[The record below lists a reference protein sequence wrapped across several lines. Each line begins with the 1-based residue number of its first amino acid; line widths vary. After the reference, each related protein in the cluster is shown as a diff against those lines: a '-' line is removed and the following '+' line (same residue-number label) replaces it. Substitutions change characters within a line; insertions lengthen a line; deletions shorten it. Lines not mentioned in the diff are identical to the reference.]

1 MSLAGST
8 PTNLPPRTLV
18 KGALPVPLSQGLSE
32 RANPRFAGGMRAAL
46 VHEPRRVQ
54 AGDRP
59 DPSIVEPTDAI
70 VRVVLACVCGSD
82 LWYYRG
88 DSEFAPG
95 PIGHEF
101 IGVVEDVGAE
111 VSNLKN
117 GDLVIAPFAYSDGT
131 CPNCRHGITTACTNG
146 GFFPMNG
153 DGGQGE
159 AVRVPLAD
167 GTLVSVPGSGHSDEM
182 MRSLLTLSD
191 VMATGHHAAVCA
203 NLKAGQTV
211 AVVGD
216 GAVGL
221 SAVLAAKRLGAERI
235 IALSRHADR
244 QQLATE
250 FGATD
255 LVAERGDDAVETIKE
270 MTGGIGV
277 DATMECVGTGQSF
290 ETAIAIARAGS
301 MVGFVGVP
309 HGVELPIG
317 QMFSRTVGVRGGG
330 APVRVY
336 LPELLDDVLSE
347 RINPGRVLDY
357 ETDLEGIADAYAA
370 MDERRATKSL
380 VRVGSL

>member
-1 MSLAGST
+1 
-8 PTNLPPRTLV
+8 
-18 KGALPVPLSQGLSE
+18 
-32 RANPRFAGGMRAAL
+32 MRAAIFNG
-46 VHEPRRVQ
+46 PRSIT
-54 AGDRP
+54 AGDRR
-59 DPSIVEPTDAI
+59 DPSIVEPTDAL
-70 VRVVLACVCGSD
+70 VRVIIACVCGSD

-88 DSEFAPG
+88 DSPFEPG

-101 IGVVEDVGAE
+101 VGVVEDVGAE
-111 VSNLKN
+111 VSGLQK

-131 CPNCRHGITTACTNG
+131 CPNCQNGITTSCVNG
-146 GFFPMNG
+146 GFFPQNG

-167 GTLVSVPGSGHSDEM
+167 TTLVVVPGSGHSDAM
-182 MRSLLTLSD
+182 LRSLLTLAD
-191 VMATGHHAAVCA
+191 VFATGHHAAVCA
-203 NLKAGQTV
+203 NVEAGQTV

-221 SAVLAAKRLGAERI
+221 SGVLAAKRLGAERI

-244 QQLATE
+244 QALATE

-255 LVAERGDDAVETIKE
+255 IVAERGDEAVEKIKE
-270 MTGGIGV
+270 MTDGVGV
-277 DATMECVGTGQSF
+277 DATLECVGTGQSF

-317 QMFSRTVGVRGGG
+317 QMFRRTVGVRGGG

-336 LPELLDDVLSE
+336 LPDLLDDVLAE
-347 RINPGRVLDY
+347 TINPGRVLDY
-357 ETDLEGIADAYAA
+357 ETDLEGISDAYAA
-370 MDERRATKSL
+370 MDERRAIKSL